1 MLACEEGHVLQGF
14 REEMADDDAAQGP
27 GGTFQL
33 PGTRL
38 RRLRKGK
45 RKVVG
50 KEPAVDKRA

>member
-1 MLACEEGHVLQGF
+1 MLQGF